1 MASTWRHTFSLASIG
16 RGFNHRSPCSIYYGN
31 IIAFAA
37 WIYIDIDYKYIE
49 HQEES
54 KVVEETH
61 SEENGNGKG
70 LSQIEETRKLQYTG
84 GSSYIVSL
92 PKKWIQDLGLKQGD
106 HVVILRQG
114 NTTLQ
119 IAPASKRPIKG
130 QKEATVEVGK
140 DNNPY
145 FIARKLIALYFL
157 GFNVINVVPKEGRL
171 IVEQRE
177 VIKNIIRRVLM
188 GTEVVADSATGITLQ
203 VLINLLDLSV
213 DTAFKRMLLIAKS
226 MYRDTLLSLQENNV
240 ELAEEVVK
248 SDDEVDRF
256 SFYIVRQLKIAIK
269 NEYLLKEI
277 GLEEPRNC
285 LGYRLIAK
293 SVERV
298 ADHAVIIAKD
308 IIEMRQPLNK
318 DIVEKLSNMSYFA
331 LEVLDDSCLSMFK
344 RDYEAADRAIE
355 KARKIY
361 EIEKAILRSV
371 SKPRDVSELYR
382 IKLITENI
390 RRVAEYASDIAEI
403 VLNMTVQHTL
413 RKG

>member
-1 MASTWRHTFSLASIG
+1 M
-16 RGFNHRSPCSIYYGN
+16 
-31 IIAFAA
+31 
-37 WIYIDIDYKYIE
+37 
-49 HQEES
+49 
-54 KVVEETH
+54 
-61 SEENGNGKG
+61 ENNNSDRDGNGKSLLQG
-70 LSQIEETRKLQYTG
+70 EETRKLQYTG

-106 HVVILRQG
+106 PVVILRQG
-114 NTTLQ
+114 NSALQ
-119 IAPASKRPIKG
+119 ISPASRRMAKE
-130 QKEATVEVGK
+130 QKEATIEVGK

-145 FIARKLIALYFL
+145 FIARKLIALYLL
-157 GFNVINVVPKEGRL
+157 GFNVITIVPKEDRL
-171 IVEQRE
+171 LVEQRE
-177 VIKNIIRRVLM
+177 VIKSIVRRVLM
-188 GTEVVADSATGITLQ
+188 GTEIIADSATGITLQ

-213 DTAFKRMLLIAKS
+213 DAAFKRMLLIAKS
-226 MYRDTLLSLQENNV
+226 MYRDTLLALKENNV
-240 ELAEEVVK
+240 ELAEEVIK

-269 NEYLLKEI
+269 NEHLLKEI

-298 ADHAVIIAKD
+298 ADHAAVIAKD
-308 IIEMRQPLNK
+308 VTENRRPLKK
-318 DIVEKLSNMSYFA
+318 DVVDKIANMSYFA
-331 LEVLDDSCLSMFK
+331 LEVLDDACLSMFK

-355 KARKIY
+355 KSRKIY
-361 EIEKAILRSV
+361 EMEKAILRMV
-371 SKPRDVSELYR
+371 SKPRDVNELYR

>member
-1 MASTWRHTFSLASIG
+1 MENNNG
-16 RGFNHRSPCSIYYGN
+16 DG
-31 IIAFAA
+31 
-37 WIYIDIDYKYIE
+37 
-49 HQEES
+49 
-54 KVVEETH
+54 
-61 SEENGNGKG
+61 NGNGKG
-70 LSQIEETRKLQYTG
+70 LLQGEETRKLQYTG

-106 HVVILRQG
+106 HVVILRRG
-114 NTTLQ
+114 NSTLQ
-119 IAPASKRPIKG
+119 ISPASKRMAKE
-130 QKEATVEVGK
+130 QKEATIEVGK

-157 GFNVINVVPKEGRL
+157 GFNVITIVPKQDRL
-171 IVEQRE
+171 LVEQRE
-177 VIKNIIRRVLM
+177 VIKSIVRRVLM
-188 GTEVVADSATGITLQ
+188 GTEIIADSATGITLQ

-213 DTAFKRMLLIAKS
+213 DAAFKRMLLIAKS
-226 MYRDTLLSLQENNV
+226 MYRDMLLALKENNV

-269 NEYLLKEI
+269 NEHQLKEI

-298 ADHAVIIAKD
+298 ADHATVIAKD
-308 IIEMRQPLNK
+308 IIDNRHPLNK
-318 DIVEKLSNMSYFA
+318 DVVDKISNMSYFA
-331 LEVLDDSCLSMFK
+331 LEVLDDACLSMFK

-355 KARKIY
+355 KSRRIY
-361 EIEKAILRSV
+361 EMEKAILRAV
-371 SKPRDVSELYR
+371 SKPRDVNELYR
-382 IKLITENI
+382 IKLMTENI